1 MVVVQSLSGVQ
12 FLEPQGLQHTRLP
25 WPSLSLGSLH
35 KLMFIESVGSSS
47 HLIFCHPLFL
57 LPSTFPIR
65 IFSSESA
72 PHIKWSKSWSFS
84 FSTSPSNEYS
94 GLISFRIDWSD
105 LVGQDREVEFY
116 SRPLKSFEQ
125 KCDIIWLDLYM
136 IALAAVWRTDF
147 SEGKGR

>member
-1 MVVVQSLSGVQ
+1 MGQDWGEGWGLTGRNKLLGLFRAWLLFSHSVVSNS
-12 FLEPQGLQHTRLP
+12 LEPQGLQHTRLP

-35 KLMFIESVGSSS
+35 KLMFVESVRSSS

-72 PHIKWSKSWSFS
+72 LHIKWSKSWSFS

-125 KCDIIWLDLYM
+125 KCDII
-136 IALAAVWRTDF
+136 
-147 SEGKGR
+147 